1 MATCKKTPTCIS
13 HMHISPSQP
22 LHPLWTKRH
31 TSQVLCVPMVRS
43 EFHNFPCSDKPKR
56 FKTRNIGEK
65 KQDHLPMIQATHGNS
80 CDSKKKNSRNLQVMP
95 SWIKISWNKC
105 SLGRRSMK
113 LQIPHGDIP
122 VFCFTDA
129 ETVSV
134 RDNMV
139 LHKTPLGML
148 SKQKRDAR
156 NLSSNTHLA
165 T

>member
-13 HMHISPSQP
+13 HMHIAPSQP

-80 CDSKKKNSRNLQVMP
+80 CDSKKTLQEPTSNALVDKNFVEQMLAGSPFHEASNTTR
-95 SWIKISWNKC
+95 
-105 SLGRRSMK
+105 
-113 LQIPHGDIP
+113 DIP

-148 SKQKRDAR
+148 SKQ
-156 NLSSNTHLA
+156 NGMPQIYIQPHIL
-165 T
+165 